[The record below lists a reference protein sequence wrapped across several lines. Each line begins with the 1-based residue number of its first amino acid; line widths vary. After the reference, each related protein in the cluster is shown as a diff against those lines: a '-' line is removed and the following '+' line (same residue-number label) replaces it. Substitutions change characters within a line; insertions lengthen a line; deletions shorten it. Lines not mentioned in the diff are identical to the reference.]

1 MSKIRRSF
9 TPEDRYSIVQE
20 AIRDGHAETCRK
32 YNLSP
37 SLLRKWRLKY
47 LSKGKEGLKDSYA
60 RVDPQLRAL
69 EEENERLKRIV
80 AKQALEIEPRWRT
93 TQKRTAKKN
102 AYSTSE
108 KLALM
113 KQFESRVN
121 RTLLCQW
128 LDLPRSVY
136 YYQPQSGIPGARP
149 SQVTTK
155 LDGQIVDNQLVV
167 NSIRQLLDVEFNTL
181 GYEYITYELKKEYL
195 INKKKAA
202 AARCIG

>member
-1 MSKIRRSF
+1 MAGQNCKNSLVLLHSEIMSKLRRSF

-80 AKQALEIEPRWRT
+80 AKQALELEI
-93 TQKRTAKKN
+93 K
-102 AYSTSE
+102 SE
-108 KLALM
+108 L
-113 KQFESRVN
+113 
-121 RTLLCQW
+121 
-128 LDLPRSVY
+128 
-136 YYQPQSGIPGARP
+136 
-149 SQVTTK
+149 
-155 LDGQIVDNQLVV
+155 
-167 NSIRQLLDVEFNTL
+167 
-181 GYEYITYELKKEYL
+181 LKKTP
-195 INKKKAA
+195 IQP
-202 AARCIG
+202 RRS